1 MQEPLQPIDYFFCL
15 CPTMFSCWIYF
26 AAIAATTGQAF
37 TFPANEKQQNSSDA
51 TLISDI
57 NIISQY
63 W

>member
-1 MQEPLQPIDYFFCL
+1 
-15 CPTMFSCWIYF
+15 MFSCWIYF